1 MTPHFSLLKP
11 GHIVSLLHMYVHRER
26 KRERERE
33 RERVDGG
40 VVSQYRAADEP
51 RFKEEHLLC
60 CHFNLI
66 KTDSYVT
73 V

>member
-33 RERVDGG
+33 REREWMGASFLSTELQMSPDSKRNTCF
-40 VVSQYRAADEP
+40 VVI
-51 RFKEEHLLC
+51 
-60 CHFNLI
+60 LI
-66 KTDSYVT
+66 
-73 V
+73 